1 MSAAT
6 SDHHGGHG
14 HHDHPAHLAHHFHTP
29 EQQNSS
35 AKLGMWVFLAT
46 EVLFF
51 GGVFAAYAAYR
62 MFFPEVFLY
71 AHYLLSWKLGATNT
85 VVLLFSS
92 LTMALAVNAIKHGKA
107 SQSVMWMALTIACAF
122 GFMGIKYVEYSGKI
136 EHELVPI
143 QSMWPVVTDLP
154 QGKGVVQS
162 PEVVAQAVVHDEK
175 VITQVIEAVKDK
187 GISEA
192 EVRQNFDPNNARIF
206 LGLYFFMTGLH
217 GLHVLIGVGVI
228 LWMIILTQKG
238 RFSAEYNV
246 PVENVGL
253 YWHIVDLVWI
263 FLFPLLYLVK

>member
-6 SDHHGGHG
+6 TDQHGAHD
-14 HHDHPAHLAHHFHTP
+14 HHDHPDYHAHHFHTT
-29 EQQNSS
+29 EQQFAS
-35 AKLGMWVFLAT
+35 AKQGMWVFLAT

-71 AHYLLSWKLGATNT
+71 SHYLLDWKMGATNT

-107 SQSVMWMALTIACAF
+107 QRSIMWMGITLACAF
-122 GFMGIKYVEYSGKI
+122 GFMGIKYVEYSTKFH
-136 EHELVPI
+136 HELVPI
-143 QSMWPVVTDLP
+143 NSVWPVITDL
-154 QGKGVVQS
+154 KGHDQS
-162 PEVVAQAVVHDEK
+162 PEVLQKAAIHDQKIRDQVTVAVAH
-175 VITQVIEAVKDK
+175 A
-187 GISEA
+187 GISA
-192 EVRQNFDPNNARIF
+192 DEVKANFNTNNARIF

-217 GLHVLIGVGVI
+217 GIHVLIGVGVI
-228 LWMIILTQKG
+228 LWMIILTMKG
-238 RFSAEYNV
+238 RFSEKYNV